1 MPNQKLWKFLI
12 EPTSA
17 HAQMSEE
24 RRDHA
29 SAIVPKPT
37 PRNCRRQKRE
47 SQRRRFYATLAC
59 FRQLQHLSRKKKENQ
74 K

>member
-12 EPTSA
+12 GPTSA

-29 SAIVPKPT
+29 SAIVPKPL
-37 PRNCRRQKRE
+37 RAIVGDRSASLKGGG
-47 SQRRRFYATLAC
+47 FM
-59 FRQLQHLSRKKKENQ
+59 QLSPAFANYGI
-74 K
+74 